1 MVEGILKKK
10 DPAAASEWLS
20 TYEGN
25 PAFDDSVRTLV
36 WRSMTDT
43 PELAADWI
51 MKLSSERDQE
61 RTFHRVL
68 GGWMGKD
75 SARAMEYI
83 QNNPVPDSISRRAE
97 MQLQQDQK

>member
-1 MVEGILKKK
+1 
-10 DPAAASEWLS
+10 
-20 TYEGN
+20 
-25 PAFDDSVRTLV
+25 
-36 WRSMTDT
+36 
-43 PELAADWI
+43 LAADWI

-83 QNNPVPDSISRRAE
+83 QNNPVPESISRRAE
-97 MQLQQDQK
+97 MQLQQDQQ